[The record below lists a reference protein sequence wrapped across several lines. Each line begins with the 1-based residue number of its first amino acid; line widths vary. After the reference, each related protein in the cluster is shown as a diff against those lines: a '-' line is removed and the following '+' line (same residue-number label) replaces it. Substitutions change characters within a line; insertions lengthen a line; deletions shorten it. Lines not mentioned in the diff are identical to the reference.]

1 MTIILIYPRPRFPS
15 IILGI
20 VKEKVA
26 KVVNIASISGLVFS
40 LNIRRKGNIIFTI
53 SLYKINRI
61 LKSYKEDEED
71 IS

>member
-1 MTIILIYPRPRFPS
+1 VQFGLIIARLSPF

-20 VKEKVA
+20 IKEKTT
-26 KVVNIASISGLVFS
+26 KIINITSINRPVFL
-40 LNIRRKGNIIFTI
+40 LNMRYKGNIDFTI

-61 LKSYKEDEED
+61 LKSYKKDEED

>member
-1 MTIILIYPRPRFPS
+1 VTIILIHPWLRFPF

-20 VKEKVA
+20 VKEKAA
-26 KVVNIASISGLVFS
+26 KVVNIASINKPVFL
-40 LNIRRKGNIIFTI
+40 LNIRRKGNTIFIT

-61 LKSYKEDEED
+61 LESYKEDKKD

>member
-1 MTIILIYPRPRFPS
+1 MLIHPWPSFSS

-20 VKEKVA
+20 IKEKTA
-26 KVVNIASISGLVFS
+26 KVVDIASISGLVFS
-40 LNIRRKGNIIFTI
+40 LNIRRKGNTIFTI

-61 LKSYKEDEED
+61 LESRKEDEED